1 MPRFSRARGTAMKQD
16 ERAPFVRALQ
26 RARVSAY
33 APGEFVEQESFM
45 RAAEIRALAEQAGI
59 APGVSVLDLCC
70 GVAGPGRFITRELG
84 CTYLGVDSS
93 SSAIDIA
100 RESAG
105 DLPCRFEV
113 ARIPP
118 IPPGPFDVVLLFET
132 MLAFPD
138 KETLLRGDIPGA
150 HGPAGGSPSPWRRAC
165 PLTEA
170 ERESMPDADTVWLTP
185 LQEMLTCLER
195 VGLRV
200 RWQEDCSQSHRAVAD
215 SLIERVRRRC
225 HGHCRADR
233 AQGTG
238 GAAGRPPALERLAA
252 RGHGSARSRSLRRRR
267 RRQAEHYV
275 SIPGKRRG
283 GLWMRA
289 TVMYG
294 AGDVRVEDVPDAQL
308 VEPGDAL
315 VRVTRAAICGSDL
328 WPYKS
333 MEADGAGRRMGHEFI
348 GVVEAVGTEV
358 TSLQAGDL
366 VASPFLWSDGTCVL
380 CREGMHPSCLH
391 GGRYGDDGV
400 DGGQGEAVRVPQ
412 ADGTLVR
419 LPVAPD
425 DALMPSLLTLTDVMA
440 TGHHA
445 ALSAR
450 VGPGRSVAVVGD
462 GAVGLCGVIAARRLG
477 AEQIIVLG
485 HHEDRIALA
494 RDFGATDVVSER
506 GDEAVQRV
514 RELTDGLGAHS
525 VLECV
530 GHEESTITALHSAR
544 PGGAVGRVGVP
555 QEASISEGESTF
567 FDNVTISGGPAPA
580 RAYMEELLP
589 DVLEGRIEPGRVFDR
604 VGSLKDVPD
613 GYRAMNDREAIKVM
627 LEL

>member
-1 MPRFSRARGTAMKQD
+1 
-16 ERAPFVRALQ
+16 
-26 RARVSAY
+26 
-33 APGEFVEQESFM
+33 
-45 RAAEIRALAEQAGI
+45 
-59 APGVSVLDLCC
+59 
-70 GVAGPGRFITRELG
+70 
-84 CTYLGVDSS
+84 
-93 SSAIDIA
+93 
-100 RESAG
+100 
-105 DLPCRFEV
+105 
-113 ARIPP
+113 
-118 IPPGPFDVVLLFET
+118 
-132 MLAFPD
+132 
-138 KETLLRGDIPGA
+138 
-150 HGPAGGSPSPWRRAC
+150 
-165 PLTEA
+165 
-170 ERESMPDADTVWLTP
+170 
-185 LQEMLTCLER
+185 
-195 VGLRV
+195 
-200 RWQEDCSQSHRAVAD
+200 
-215 SLIERVRRRC
+215 
-225 HGHCRADR
+225 
-233 AQGTG
+233 
-238 GAAGRPPALERLAA
+238 
-252 RGHGSARSRSLRRRR
+252 
-267 RRQAEHYV
+267 
-275 SIPGKRRG
+275 
-283 GLWMRA
+283 MRA

-333 MEADGAGRRMGHEFI
+333 MEADAAGRRMGHEFI
-348 GVVEAVGTEV
+348 GVVEAVGADV

-419 LPVAPD
+419 LPVEPD
-425 DALMPSLLTLTDVMA
+425 AALLPSLLTLTDVMS

-450 VGPGRSVAVVGD
+450 VSPGKSVAVVGD

-477 AEQIIVLG
+477 AEQIVILG

-530 GHEESTITALHSAR
+530 GHEESTVTALHSAR

-555 QEASISEGESTF
+555 QDASISEGESTF

-604 VGSLKDVPD
+604 VGSLDQVPD

-627 LEL
+627 IEL